1 MKDKKPNKE
10 YIYMLDPSVE
20 KMAEAEKLAKTP
32 AKNLTEEELEKKESN
47 QYTVLAQILKSMNN
61 HEEDAVQRMAFEVD
75 PKTYRSG
82 HQGLYISKQGLTPD
96 KVIKRISGPNG
107 NELVC
112 QILQARSNHMSA
124 FGRRRTSRFSMG
136 YEFHEINK
144 DSIPDDEVEFDK
156 LQNELDKAKTVFW
169 NCGLGK
175 LDNELTPMN
184 FSQCLK
190 MITRDGVGFGRFAME
205 ILWTVDVH
213 NQKKVHSFRPVDT
226 GTIFRILPYSEK
238 DQTAR
243 TKALALLSKIKQ
255 ERFSIERYK
264 QDEYVWAQVIDG
276 EIVQAFSS
284 DELIVYNLYPVTNV
298 EYNQYPLSPID
309 QALNAITT
317 NINITLYNKLYFQNG
332 RAAKGAWV
340 FQSDNIDEKIVQQI
354 RNQHTQSI
362 NSVTN
367 AHRVPVFG
375 VGQEEKLTWTPVD
388 SNAKDAEFQYLMD
401 QNSRIVL
408 SAFQMSPEELPGYAH
423 LSKGTNSQSLSESN
437 NEYQLE
443 SARDVG
449 IRPLI
454 FDMQDFFN
462 THIFPL
468 FFPELSK
475 IYQLVFSGLDH
486 DSPEKEATRLQQD
499 MNVHMTYDDILE
511 HVEKDKL
518 GEELG
523 GQFPLNPQ
531 FQQVIQSYLTFGETL
546 ENFFGKKGAAS
557 DPRYMFYMNPM
568 WMQWQQMTIQK
579 AQMAMQNQMMA
590 MQQQQPDP
598 NAPQGSPDGTPA
610 PQDQPPT
617 GSPEEQAQKSESNKL
632 AMAAYHAA
640 SFESLNKA
648 IKTNHDTITKQILAQ
663 HKEINKKQ
671 LDEFKAHSKKALE
684 KVKGSLKIEK
694 QAKKK

>member
-1 MKDKKPNKE
+1 MSAKKPNKE
-10 YIYMLDPSVE
+10 YVYLLDPAAE
-20 KMAEAEKLAKTP
+20 KMAEAETLSKSKD
-32 AKNLTEEELEKKESN
+32 KDLTEEQLGKKNSN
-47 QYTVLAQILKSMNN
+47 EFTVLAQILKSIGN
-61 HEEDAVQRMAFEVD
+61 HEGEAVQRMAFEVD
-75 PKTYRSG
+75 PKTYRAG

-96 KVIKRISGPNG
+96 KVIKRITGPNG

-112 QILQARSNHMSA
+112 QILQARSNHIAS
-124 FGRRRTSRFSMG
+124 FGRRRTSRFALG

-144 DSIPDDEVEFDK
+144 DSIPDDEQEFDK
-156 LQNELDKAKTVFW
+156 LQNQIDAAKTVFW
-169 NCGLGK
+169 NCGLSQ
-175 LDNELTPMN
+175 LADELTPMN

-190 MITRDGVGFGRFAME
+190 MITRDGLAYGRFAVE
-205 ILWTVDVH
+205 ILWKMDSTTGK
-213 NQKKVHSFRPVDT
+213 NKPHSFRPVDT

-255 ERFSIERYK
+255 ERFSVEKYK
-264 QDEYVWAQVIDG
+264 QDKYAWVQVIDG

-284 DELIVYNLYPVTNV
+284 EELLVYNLYPVTNV

-340 FQSDNIDEKIVQQI
+340 FQSDDIDEKLVQQI

-375 VGQEEKLTWTPVD
+375 VGQEEKLTWQPVD

-449 IRPLI
+449 LRPLLY
-454 FDMQDFFN
+454 DMQDFFN
-462 THIFPL
+462 AHIFSL
-468 FFPELSK
+468 FFPELAK
-475 IYQLVFSGLDH
+475 IYQIAFSGLDH

-499 MNVHMTYDDILE
+499 MNVHMTYDEILE
-511 HVEKDKL
+511 QVEKDKL

-523 GQFPLNPQ
+523 GMFPLNPQ
-531 FQQVIQSYLTFGETL
+531 FQQVLQSYLTFGEVL

-590 MQQQQPDP
+590 MQQAQQPDGTQ
-598 NAPQGSPDGTPA
+598 APGQEAG
-610 PQDQPPT
+610 
-617 GSPEEQAQKSESNKL
+617 GSPEEQAQKSESYKQSL
-632 AMAAYHAA
+632 TKYHQD

-648 IKTNHDTITKQILAQ
+648 IKTNHDSINKQILAR
-663 HKEINKKQ
+663 HSEINKKQ
-671 LDEFKAHSKKALE
+671 LKEFKDHSKATLDKIKSSLKLE
-684 KVKGSLKIEK
+684 DKKKVKK
-694 QAKKK
+694 